1 MEGRARPPPGDWGGG
16 GGKTGEGRLEE
27 ESEEGRRETG
37 GRKWG
42 GKTLGQSNSSPAIN
56 DVCVNGARSFSHL
69 ISGAKK

>member
-1 MEGRARPPPGDWGGG
+1 MEGRARPPPGDWGWGRR
-16 GGKTGEGRLEE
+16 ENGRLEE

-42 GKTLGQSNSSPAIN
+42 GKTFGQSNSSPAIN